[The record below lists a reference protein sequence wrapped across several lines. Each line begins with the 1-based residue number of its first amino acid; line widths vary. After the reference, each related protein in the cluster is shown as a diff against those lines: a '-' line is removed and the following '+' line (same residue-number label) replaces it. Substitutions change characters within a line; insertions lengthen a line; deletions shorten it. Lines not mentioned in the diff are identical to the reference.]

1 MDRVKPERNLGAA
14 KPPSAKGE
22 TNPPALMGL
31 SHGTAGC
38 GPACPVVWE
47 GWSREAPPYPDC
59 AEHVRQLEGE
69 SPFHNLME
77 VK

>member
-1 MDRVKPERNLGAA
+1 MKPERNLGAA

-22 TNPPALMGL
+22 TNLRPSLAQVAEPPDADP
-31 SHGTAGC
+31 HVRWC
-38 GPACPVVWE
+38 GRGGAV
-47 GWSREAPPYPDC
+47 RLPPIPMC